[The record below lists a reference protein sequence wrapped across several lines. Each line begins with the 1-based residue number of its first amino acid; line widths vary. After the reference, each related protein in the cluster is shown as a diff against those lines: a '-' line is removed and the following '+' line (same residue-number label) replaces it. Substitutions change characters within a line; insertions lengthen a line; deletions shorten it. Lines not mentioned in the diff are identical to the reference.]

1 MTNPANIGEN
11 KKFLNA
17 FSFTIEMDGL
27 QEKIVKEVTGFGA
40 DSPPT
45 EQVQGC
51 GKGGKIARQSC
62 STPKQATKLT
72 IKIVASNEKD
82 FSDWYQECNSAFGD
96 SKEIKK
102 KDGSIIAYGPNQERV
117 AVWQLKECYPTKY
130 SGMTLNAS
138 AKDMLTET
146 FELDVIDIEREQ

>member
-1 MTNPANIGEN
+1 MTNTANIGEN
-11 KKFLNA
+11 KKFLQA

-27 QEKIVKEVTGFGA
+27 EEKIVKEVTGFGA

-51 GKGGKIARQSC
+51 GKRGQIARQSC
-62 STPKQATKLT
+62 PTPKQATKLT

-82 FSDWYQECNSAFGD
+82 FSDWYQQCNSAFGD
-96 SKEIKK
+96 AKNIEK
-102 KDGSIIAYGPNQERV
+102 KDGSIIAYGAGQEEIAR
-117 AVWQLKECYPTKY
+117 WELKECYPTKY

-146 FELDVIDIEREQ
+146 FELDVIDIERTL